1 MKISIAMATYNGGQY
16 LREQL
21 DSFLQQERLPDELIV
36 CDDGSSDETMAILEH
51 YAAEAPFVVKIV
63 RNPRNLGYADNFAKA
78 IGLCT
83 GDLIFLSDQDDVWL
97 PRKLQLVADHA
108 ERQPDVLLV
117 MNDAEIVLADG
128 TPTGLSKLGQTR
140 ALGLGDQHFV
150 TGCCMAVRR
159 SALDLFLP
167 VPAGW
172 GSHDSWIGRLAI
184 ALGARTIIPQVMQ
197 HYRRHGANASSTLTS
212 RTEKLGRL
220 DLVREFGNKDSREPC
235 MRRLAQ
241 LEQLRERLTL
251 HGSAMRNDSTM
262 MARLSQ
268 VLQDIAKE
276 RAAVEARWGILG
288 QSRWRRLWPAWVLW
302 RRGGYDYFS
311 GRKSLL
317 KDLLKR

>member
-36 CDDGSSDETMAILEH
+36 CDDGSSDETMVILEQ
-51 YAAEAPFVVKIV
+51 YAAQAPFVVKVV
-63 RNPRNLGYADNFAKA
+63 RNPDNLGYADNFAKA

-97 PRKLQLVADHA
+97 PRKLKLVAAHA
-108 ERQPDVLLV
+108 ERNPEVLLV

-128 TPTGLSKLGQTR
+128 RPTGLSKLGQTR

-150 TGCCMAVRR
+150 TGCCMAIRR

-184 ALGARTIIPQVMQ
+184 ALGARTIIPEVMQ
-197 HYRRHGANASSTLTS
+197 LYRRHGANASSTLTS

-220 DLVREFGNKDSREPC
+220 DLVRELGDKDSREPC
-235 MRRLAQ
+235 LRRLAQ
-241 LEQLRERLTL
+241 LEQLRERLSVRRRDIGA
-251 HGSAMRNDSTM
+251 GSAM
-262 MARLSQ
+262 MAKLSP
-268 VLQDIAKE
+268 VLQDIAREK
-276 RAAVEARWGILG
+276 AAVEARWRILG
-288 QSRWRRLWPAWVLW
+288 QSRWCRLWPAWLLW

-311 GRKSLL
+311 GWKSLL
-317 KDLLKR
+317 KDLLKH